1 MKQQTLVAQQF
12 GSTANAYLT
21 SAVHSTGKDLQ
32 VLRGIAER
40 CGSPDILDLGCGAG
54 HVSFAVSPVARSV
67 KAYDL
72 SQQMLDVVAR
82 AAQERGLRNIETHQ
96 GAAEALPFA
105 DAEFDIVMSRFSAHH
120 WMDVPAALREIARVL
135 KPGGMVAFVDITAPE
150 SPVQDTM
157 LQAVEL
163 LRDVSHVRDYRVS
176 EWERMFADAGFEPAQ
191 RDAWKLEMVF
201 DDWVTRMRTPEE
213 RIAAIRSLWRA
224 ASEETLRR
232 FAVKE
237 DGSFTIDGALFE
249 ARKRG

>member
-82 AAQERGLRNIETHQ
+82 AAQ
-96 GAAEALPFA
+96 ALPFA

-157 LQAVEL
+157 
-163 LRDVSHVRDYRVS
+163 
-176 EWERMFADAGFEPAQ
+176 
-191 RDAWKLEMVF
+191 
-201 DDWVTRMRTPEE
+201 
-213 RIAAIRSLWRA
+213 
-224 ASEETLRR
+224 
-232 FAVKE
+232 
-237 DGSFTIDGALFE
+237 
-249 ARKRG
+249 

>member
-135 KPGGMVAFVDITAPE
+135 KPGGWGYISWTNWYSPWGGHDMTPYQYLGPKLGPRLYVRRHGPPRKNAYGEGLWAQHIGSTLKLVRARPDLEITRVEPRYWPRLRFIVAIP
-150 SPVQDTM
+150 
-157 LQAVEL
+157 L
-163 LRDVSHVRDYRVS
+163 VREVLTWNCVIRV
-176 EWERMFADAGFEPAQ
+176 
-191 RDAWKLEMVF
+191 
-201 DDWVTRMRTPEE
+201 
-213 RIAAIRSLWRA
+213 
-224 ASEETLRR
+224 
-232 FAVKE
+232 
-237 DGSFTIDGALFE
+237 
-249 ARKRG
+249 RKRPG